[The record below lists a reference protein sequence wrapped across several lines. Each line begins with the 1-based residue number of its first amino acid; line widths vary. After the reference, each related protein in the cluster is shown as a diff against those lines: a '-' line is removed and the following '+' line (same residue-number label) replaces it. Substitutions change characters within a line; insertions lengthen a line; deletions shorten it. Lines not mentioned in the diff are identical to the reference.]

1 MRRDLARRGYHTKQ
15 LLTQLEAI
23 APVYAV
29 RGNADIHTNMKR
41 FVKTDRHGSTPAAA
55 AGGVFCSLQ
64 QWQY

>member
-1 MRRDLARRGYHTKQ
+1 MHKIGVISDTHNVLR
-15 LLTQLEAI
+15 E
-23 APVYAV
+23 PVYAV
-29 RGNADIHTNMKR
+29 HGNADIHTNMKR